1 MGVVGAGTLA
11 GQPPCRH
18 SHQTSLQRTQTCTA
32 HPPLCS
38 RVQLALLVNT
48 STREERSR
56 WGLFIVP
63 APAYAFE
70 NPTQHCS
77 QKCTEAQ
84 LASSNSALHFC
95 TFTASF
101 SPEMH
106 FTVCALSQ
114 NKRGEASKC
123 WLLCFRNFAQGRL
136 IDGQSDV
143 QMAGHWILRLVS
155 RKTLKSGQGFPSL
168 CALRQVCVH
177 LNARLGAVHGA
188 SMTSVC
194 WHLSE
199 GIQSK
204 DCFPE
209 GLCKRSQS
217 LSTMY
222 DEHAQNQLC
231 PLQ

>member
-1 MGVVGAGTLA
+1 MQAEVHRSPTCKFQLSVALFQQVFTRRCISRCVHFLK
-11 GQPPCRH
+11 
-18 SHQTSLQRTQTCTA
+18 TS
-32 HPPLCS
+32 
-38 RVQLALLVNT
+38 
-48 STREERSR
+48 
-56 WGLFIVP
+56 
-63 APAYAFE
+63 
-70 NPTQHCS
+70 
-77 QKCTEAQ
+77 
-84 LASSNSALHFC
+84 
-95 TFTASF
+95 
-101 SPEMH
+101 
-106 FTVCALSQ
+106 
-114 NKRGEASKC
+114 GEASKC
-123 WLLCFRNFAQGRL
+123 WLFCFRNFAQGRL